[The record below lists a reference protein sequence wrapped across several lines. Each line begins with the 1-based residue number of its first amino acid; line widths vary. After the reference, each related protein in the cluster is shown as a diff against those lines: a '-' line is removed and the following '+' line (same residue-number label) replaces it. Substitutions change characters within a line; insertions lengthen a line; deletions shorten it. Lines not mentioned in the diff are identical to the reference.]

1 MIRTTTIP
9 NSWFILKIWRT
20 LHNIPI
26 PKMPSAA
33 SPSDV
38 RRTHQGQ
45 LVCKEQWWRQRNTQR
60 RSHRIPRKSSMAS
73 TSQPQGSQKL
83 DHWRLFQT
91 GKAVT
96 YSFEH
101 HSTIFN
107 FMLGMLLVLKPQWS
121 AFVGDTFGMTFCQ
134 HQAIQTPQVTKCWG
148 WSPARHCQPR
158 GPRSGDK
165 PPQNQQFGVL
175 QNSSRPFKA
184 QIDLVDLH

>member
-107 FMLGMLLVLKPQWS
+107 FMLGMCNSHFFWCLNPSDLHLLGILLAWHSASIKPSRLHKSRSAGAEVQQDIASHAVPEAEISRLK
-121 AFVGDTFGMTFCQ
+121 
-134 HQAIQTPQVTKCWG
+134 I
-148 WSPARHCQPR
+148 
-158 GPRSGDK
+158 
-165 PPQNQQFGVL
+165 
-175 QNSSRPFKA
+175 NSLGYCKTAQGHSRPK
-184 QIDLVDLH
+184 LT